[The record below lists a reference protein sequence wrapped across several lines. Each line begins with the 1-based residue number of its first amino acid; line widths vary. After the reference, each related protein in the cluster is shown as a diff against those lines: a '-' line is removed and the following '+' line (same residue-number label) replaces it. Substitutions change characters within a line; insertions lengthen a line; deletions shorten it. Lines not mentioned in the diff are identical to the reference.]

1 MNVIHSIIGVLLVG
15 NLMRGTAIQHGE
27 RTEMK
32 WSLFNKL
39 SARLKGMGKA
49 ARYAAIDYWWNGENL
64 RQDVRSLLPGVHFT
78 DGILFS
84 RKCAFLCSGRLRVAS
99 YLSDY

>member
-1 MNVIHSIIGVLLVG
+1 MSFTQSFWVRLVG

-32 WSLFNKL
+32 WSIFNKL

-64 RQDVRSLLPGVHFT
+64 RQDVRSLLPRC
-78 DGILFS
+78 LFH
-84 RKCAFLCSGRLRVAS
+84 GRNTLPAHARSCVRAA
-99 YLSDY
+99 